1 MWVTALIMG
10 FAGSLHCVG
19 MCSPLAMAVANNGSG
34 VSANRIIYNSG
45 RILTYGILGMIAASL
60 GFIVP
65 IFKFQNLIS
74 IFLGITLFLVG
85 IGMLKANIPFLTSL
99 VGKHTT
105 KLKILFSK
113 FLQRKNLGSV
123 LLLGSLNG
131 LLPCGLVYIALTYSL
146 TLHSPWEGL
155 GFMTLFGAGT
165 LPVMLGF
172 TSIVHTLVNRFNF
185 NLKHLTSGM
194 MILAGIILIA
204 RVFIVHLPH
213 KASFQDG
220 VIDIVLCK

>member
-1 MWVTALIMG
+1 MWLTALIMG

-19 MCSPLAMAVANNGSG
+19 MCSPLAMAVANNGSV
-34 VSANRIIYNSG
+34 VSANRVVYNTG
-45 RILTYGILGMIAASL
+45 RILTYGILGVVAASL

-74 IFLGITLFLVG
+74 ILLGLALFLVG
-85 IGMLKANIPFLTSL
+85 IGMLKANIPFLSFL
-99 VGKHTT
+99 VGKQTT

-113 FLQRKNLGSV
+113 FLQRKTLGSV

-131 LLPCGLVYIALTYSL
+131 LLPCGLVYIALTYCL
-146 TLHSPWEGL
+146 TLQSPWEGL
-155 GFMTLFGAGT
+155 GFMILFGAGT

-172 TSIVHTLVNRFNF
+172 TSIIPKLMNRFNF
-185 NLKHLTSGM
+185 NLKHMTSGM

-213 KASFQDG
+213 KTSFQEG